1 MLDFLRKRK
10 RSWIITLLLGLII
23 IVFVA
28 FYGGTQFQESG
39 VFHVASVNGEVI
51 TQREFSQRYQRE
63 LNRYRELFKGSLTPE
78 MLKNLNL
85 EAMLIDDL
93 VNKKLVLQEARR
105 LGISVTDEELA
116 LAIAKAP
123 EFQVGGTFNKAQ
135 YLQLLSANRITPGEF
150 EEEQRENLTLQR
162 VYEVLLDSVRV
173 SDTELEQ
180 RYRFSQE
187 KINLQF
193 IRLPLNEFTAAVKPT
208 DEEIK
213 NYYQRNQAMLKEPV
227 KVQVEYLSYPFDKF
241 TGAGK
246 ITDQEIEEYY
256 QNNRDSKFRKPREA
270 NVKYISLRIAPDA
283 APQEKAAVKARA
295 ERIAAEARGGKDFNQ
310 LIKEVSADAAAG
322 GGGDAGWVVQGQLPQ
337 QLDQTV
343 FSLAKNQIS
352 DPVEAPGGLQI
363 LKVEDIREEKAQ
375 SLKEASAEITRL
387 LGAEKAKRAA
397 AAAADRDRERALSGI
412 EFSKLAAESGGV
424 ANVTRLFGSGEV
436 LPEIGENPE
445 FYKNAFTLDAKSV
458 SPVIDGINAYYF
470 LRLIHKKEAGVPP
483 LEEVR
488 QKVEKNL
495 TESKAQD
502 QLAEKANSLLEQL
515 RKEKDIVRVAQQN
528 NLKVDETGLFAR
540 NTPQLPKIGD
550 VPELARG
557 IPLSAQ
563 NPIPDR
569 VYRQKD
575 AAYVIAFKASE
586 PADMTRFAQEKE
598 ALAKQAR
605 SEAQQRVLQKF
616 IEGLKEKADIRVE
629 NLGIGQS

>member
-28 FYGGTQFQESG
+28 FYGGTQFQDSG
-39 VFHVASVNGEVI
+39 VFHVASVNGEAI
-51 TQREFSQRYQRE
+51 TQREFAQRYQRE

-93 VNKKLVLQEARR
+93 VNKKLALQEARR
-105 LGISVTDEELA
+105 LGITVTDEELA

-123 EFQVGGTFNKAQ
+123 EFQVGGTFNKAH
-135 YLQLLSANRITPGEF
+135 YLQLLSANRLTPGEF

-162 VYEVLLDSVRV
+162 LYGVLLDSVRV
-173 SDTELEQ
+173 SDAELEQ

-193 IRLPLNEFTAAVKPT
+193 IRLPLSEFTAAAKPS

-213 NYYQRNQAMLKEPV
+213 NYYERNQAMLKEPV
-227 KVQVEYLSYPFDKF
+227 KVQVEYLSYPLDKF
-241 TGAGK
+241 TGSAK

-270 NVKYISLRIAPDA
+270 KVKYISLRVAPEA
-283 APQEKAAVKARA
+283 GAEEKAAVKARA
-295 ERIAAEARGGKDFNQ
+295 ERIATEARRGKDFNE
-310 LIKEVSADAAAG
+310 LIKEVSADTASG
-322 GGGDAGWVVQGQLPQ
+322 GGGDAGWVVQGQLPP

-343 FSLAKNQIS
+343 FSLAKNQTS

-363 LKVEDIREEKAQ
+363 LKVEDIREEKTQ
-375 SLKEASAEITRL
+375 SLKEATAEIIRL
-387 LGAEKAKRAA
+387 LTAEKAKRAA

-412 EFSKLAAESGGV
+412 EFPKMAAESSATV
-424 ANVTRLFGSGEV
+424 NVSRLLASGEV

-458 SPVIDGINAYYF
+458 SPVIEGNNAYYL
-470 LRLIHKKEAGVPP
+470 LRLKDKKEAGVPP

-488 QKVEKNL
+488 KKIEQNII
-495 TESKAQD
+495 ESKGQD
-502 QLAEKANSLLEQL
+502 LLAERANFLLEQL
-515 RKEKDIVRVAQQN
+515 RNEKDIARVAQQN
-528 NLKVDETGLFAR
+528 NLKSDETGFFTR
-540 NTPQLPKIGD
+540 NAPQLPKIGD

-557 IPLSAQ
+557 VPLSAE
-563 NPIPDR
+563 NPLPDR

-575 AAYVIAFKASE
+575 AAYLIAFKASE
-586 PADMTRFAQEKE
+586 PADMARFAQEKD

-616 IEGLKEKADIRVE
+616 IEGLKAKADIKVE